1 MRRVAGALLVAAA
14 GIGVWA
20 GCTEQIIAPG
30 QCPDFCPN
38 GQIELHDTV
47 FTTIISRDSAF
58 RGYTQAYQSDEATA
72 AALPGIESRP
82 LFELDAMITR
92 VRSIPGS
99 ATDTSTVP
107 IFADSS
113 RLRVTITRRD
123 NAATNLQLK
132 FYALPLSAD
141 TLSTFADLDAY
152 FSAPAIDS
160 VNVSDLRSRPLIG
173 DTATVRIW
181 GDTIQTDSAGHVL
194 IVRADSAFELY
205 TSLDTLQAPFNPADS
220 GRLAFG
226 VRVASDSGASIGL
239 GTNES
244 VSNGPVIEWFYHYTP
259 KDSTTA
265 KSDSGLRAPS
275 FDTFVFDPP
284 SAPIDSN
291 LTVGGVPSARSLVR
305 VNVPSYLHDS
315 IDVVRATVVLVPV
328 APVAGVAA
336 DSFRILV
343 RPVLADLGAK
353 SPMSVEAA
361 GSAVI
366 HIGSSDTVRI
376 DITDLA
382 RTWSLIDTLA
392 TAFFLGQQPEA
403 TSFTQ
408 IEFYSSRAAAFSPA
422 LHVTYVKRFPF
433 GRP

>member
-1 MRRVAGALLVAAA
+1 MRRAAVGLLVAAA
-14 GIGVWA
+14 GIGAWA

-30 QCPDFCPN
+30 QCPDFCPD

-58 RGYTQAYQSDEATA
+58 RGYTQGYQSGEATA
-72 AALPGIESRP
+72 AAMPGIESRP
-82 LFELDAMITR
+82 FFRLSSMITR
-92 VRSIPGS
+92 VRSNPGS

-132 FYALPLSAD
+132 LYALPLTVD
-141 TLSTFADLDAY
+141 TLSTYADLDPY
-152 FSAPAIDS
+152 FSAPAVDS
-160 VNVSDLRSRPLIG
+160 VNISDLRSRPLIG

-194 IVRADSAFELY
+194 IVRPDSTLEIY
-205 TSLDTLQAPFNPADS
+205 SSLDTLQAPFNPADT
-220 GRLAFG
+220 GQLAFG
-226 VRVASDSGASIGL
+226 VRVASDSGASISL

-244 VSNGPVIEWFYHYTP
+244 ISYGPVIEWFYHYTP
-259 KDSTTA
+259 QDSTTA
-265 KSDSGLRAPS
+265 KNDSTLRAPS
-275 FDTFVFDPP
+275 FDSFVFDPP

-291 LTVGGVPSARSLVR
+291 LTVGGVPSARSLLR
-305 VNVPSYLHDS
+305 VNMPPYLHDS

-336 DSFRILV
+336 DSFRVLV

-353 SPMSVEAA
+353 SPMGNDAA
-361 GSAVI
+361 GAAVI
-366 HIGSSDTVRI
+366 HSGSTDTVRI
-376 DITDLA
+376 DVTDLV
-382 RTWSLIDTLA
+382 RTWSLIDSLA
-392 TAFFLGQQPEA
+392 TSFFLQQAPEA

-408 IEFYSSRAAAFSPA
+408 IQFYSSRAAAFSPA